1 MDYETVFTTFTPGL
15 VSAFGA
21 TSDPSTFNTAQT
33 SPFAQQTSPT
43 SSNLGLER
51 LALSESPA
59 ATFTAP
65 PAQPTKTPGYGDF
78 DTAIAT
84 FTTGMPIE
92 TMLDVTSI
100 QPASDLSVVT
110 EQTAR
115 LMRHYIDN
123 LASWM
128 DLSDSRNHFSTVA
141 PKRALTSVFLYP

>member
-1 MDYETVFTTFTPGL
+1 MDYESVFTTFTPGL
-15 VSAFGA
+15 VSPFGA
-21 TSDPSTFNTAQT
+21 TSEQSSFSNAQA
-33 SPFAQQTSPT
+33 SPFAQRTSPPT

-51 LALSESPA
+51 LALNESPA

-65 PAQPTKTPGYGDF
+65 PVQSTKSPGFGDF

-92 TMLDVTSI
+92 TMLDVTSV
-100 QPASDLSVVT
+100 QPDLSVVT

-128 DLSDSRNHFSTVA
+128 DLSDSRNHFSIVA
-141 PKRALTSVFLYP
+141 PKRALTSVHLYP